1 MRREPT
7 EHAAMMIGACDS
19 REARVLLVRS
29 AWPDRLHVEELRRL
43 SNRWLDFHDR
53 GRPIMLGRG
62 PSANAVQRYADE
74 HREPLEQSRRFA
86 RDVAAWIERQR
97 ADARAA
103 GGAAGSAQP
112 VPVFAAPRFLGHLRQ
127 AFGGVDG
134 RVDLRVG
141 ELRTMSEAQ
150 LSRHPEIDALV
161 RRACAGPAL
170 LAPARSES
178 STVSGAD

>member
-1 MRREPT
+1 MKSIRIIVCDERG
-7 EHAAMMIGACDS
+7 AAAYEAS
-19 REARVLLVRS
+19 LAWPARVHLEKRG
-29 AWPDRLHVEELRRL
+29 ELR
-43 SNRWLDFHDR
+43 SPWEEFHER
-53 GRPIMLGRG
+53 GRPSRLGQG